1 MTANNNDRRPA
12 NVDEAGIRLAPQPLD
27 AGSAK
32 QLPSVRQEF
41 VIAPSL
47 DYPDAHRE
55 TDMPSSTARDYQPEE
70 KDVNKKWKRTAR
82 NKNMVAGV
90 VMLIASAAAIV
101 PFLLAFFSVNG
112 GSLPFKYIPEQFN
125 VVRHWVDAFSRTA
138 ALGWKGDEVN
148 TIWLYMVPDII
159 VSVGIIGIVANLV
172 QSVFGIFG
180 AIKPARYLFGA
191 ALFALA
197 AIAVFVTAL
206 VGAEDIGVTRIDL
219 AQDFVANWKTC
230 EYVTLFFI
238 AGLNLVCATVSAVIA
253 PQRTGYT
260 R

>member
-70 KDVNKKWKRTAR
+70 KDVNKKWKRSAR

-112 GSLPFKYIPEQFN
+112 DSLPFKYIPEQFN
-125 VVRHWVDAFSRTA
+125 VIRHWVDAFSRTV

-172 QSVFGIFG
+172 QSVFGKIPFRRGFVRACGDSRFRYRAGRRGRYRGRTYRPRAGFRRKLENLRIRDAVLYSGVEPRMRHGFG
-180 AIKPARYLFGA
+180 GNRA
-191 ALFALA
+191 AKN
-197 AIAVFVTAL
+197 
-206 VGAEDIGVTRIDL
+206 RIYPLTD
-219 AQDFVANWKTC
+219 
-230 EYVTLFFI
+230 
-238 AGLNLVCATVSAVIA
+238 
-253 PQRTGYT
+253 
-260 R
+260 